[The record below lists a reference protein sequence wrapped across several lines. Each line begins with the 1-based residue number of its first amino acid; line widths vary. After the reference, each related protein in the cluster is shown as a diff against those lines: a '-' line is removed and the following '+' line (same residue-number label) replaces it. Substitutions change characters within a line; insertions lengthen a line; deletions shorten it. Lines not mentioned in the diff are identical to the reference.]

1 MVPAEVP
8 AARLIRTVTA
18 SDGSVCR
25 TVPVQVPARSAGI
38 FGAAAGVADADD
50 VCAEAVV
57 WSAATGVA
65 VVPGLLRC
73 VAMRVAATAMTA
85 TQARLAVAQAI
96 RRDRDAVE
104 VSAGPSGAGL
114 TGPRP
119 AARARR
125 VPSASSPA
133 AGSLWPRSA
142 VTRVRAGGLLAG
154 SGDMQ
159 ADTVF
164 RSGSGRLATSGR
176 PAANRMVWAQAS
188 RSADGVAGP

>member
-1 MVPAEVP
+1 M
-8 AARLIRTVTA
+8 AA
-18 SDGSVCR
+18 
-25 TVPVQVPARSAGI
+25 
-38 FGAAAGVADADD
+38 
-50 VCAEAVV
+50 
-57 WSAATGVA
+57 
-65 VVPGLLRC
+65 VPGLLRC
-73 VAMRVAATAMTA
+73 VAIRVAATAMTA
-85 TQARLAVAQAI
+85 TQARQAAAQAI

-104 VSAGPSGAGL
+104 VSAGPSGSGL

-133 AGSLWPRSA
+133 AGSLWPSSA
-142 VTRVRAGGLLAG
+142 VTRVRAGGRLAG

>member
-1 MVPAEVP
+1 MVPPDLP

-38 FGAAAGVADADD
+38 FGATGVADADD

-65 VVPGLLRC
+65 VVPGLLWC

-125 VPSASSPA
+125 VPS
-133 AGSLWPRSA
+133 
-142 VTRVRAGGLLAG
+142 
-154 SGDMQ
+154 
-159 ADTVF
+159 
-164 RSGSGRLATSGR
+164 
-176 PAANRMVWAQAS
+176 
-188 RSADGVAGP
+188 

>member
-1 MVPAEVP
+1 MVPAELP

-25 TVPVQVPARSAGI
+25 TVPLQVPARSAGI

-50 VCAEAVV
+50 VCAEAAG
-57 WSAATGVA
+57 WSAATGGA

-85 TQARLAVAQAI
+85 TQARLATAQAI

-104 VSAGPSGAGL
+104 VSAGPPGSGL

-119 AARARR
+119 AARPRR
-125 VPSASSPA
+125 VPSASSTL

-142 VTRVRAGGLLAG
+142 VPRVVAGGLLAG

-159 ADTVF
+159 AETVL
-164 RSGSGRLATSGR
+164 RRGSGRLAASGR
-176 PAANRMVWAQAS
+176 PAANRTVWGQAS
-188 RSADGVAGP
+188 RSADGGA

>member
-1 MVPAEVP
+1 MVPRRGRG
-8 AARLIRTVTA
+8 ARSVRKVTA

-25 TVPVQVPARSAGI
+25 TVPVQVSARSAGI

-50 VCAEAVV
+50 VCAEAAV

-85 TQARLAVAQAI
+85 TQARLATAQAI

-104 VSAGPSGAGL
+104 VSAGPPGSGL

-119 AARARR
+119 AARARPG
-125 VPSASSPA
+125 PSARRAA
-133 AGSLWPRSA
+133 AGE
-142 VTRVRAGGLLAG
+142 V
-154 SGDMQ
+154 
-159 ADTVF
+159 
-164 RSGSGRLATSGR
+164 
-176 PAANRMVWAQAS
+176 
-188 RSADGVAGP
+188 

>member
-1 MVPAEVP
+1 MVPPDLP

-38 FGAAAGVADADD
+38 FGATGVADADD

-57 WSAATGVA
+57 RSAATGVA
-65 VVPGLLRC
+65 VVPGLLWCR
-73 VAMRVAATAMTA
+73 
-85 TQARLAVAQAI
+85 AI

-133 AGSLWPRSA
+133 AGSLWPRSE
-142 VTRVRAGGLLAG
+142 
-154 SGDMQ
+154 
-159 ADTVF
+159 
-164 RSGSGRLATSGR
+164 
-176 PAANRMVWAQAS
+176 
-188 RSADGVAGP
+188 